1 MKILI
6 AGAGPTGLTTGVELV
21 RRGIQVEIIDKRDGG
36 STLSRAVGINPQSL
50 EILKRSGVTDKL
62 LAQGVRFNSIRIF
75 RDNRPWVTLPLTAAP
90 IRHGFNF
97 MLGLPQDKTE
107 AILRETFLAGGGTLT
122 YGKELVGVRNEANEV
137 VVETAEGDELSCD
150 YLVGA
155 DGVRSATREA
165 VGIQSI
171 GHALPGVWSIADV
184 DIEGWEI
191 CDAAAFSLMSHGRM
205 AGIVPLGGNR
215 FRLVSNTENVLSV
228 LPFDVNVTLVRR
240 EAKFNIRLSQVKEYS
255 KGRVYLAGDA
265 AHSQSPAGGRG
276 MNLGIV
282 DGADLAS
289 RLAGGDLSDYSRVR
303 FEEGKRLIAGA
314 ERMRL
319 VMTSRNPILRGLV
332 LAGMKA
338 VAMVPLLQRR
348 VASTFLYG

>member
-62 LAQGVRFNSIRIF
+62 LAQGVRFNSIRIY
-75 RDNRPWVTLPLTAAP
+75 RDNRPWATLPLTAAP

-282 DGADLAS
+282 DGANLAS

>member
-1 MKILI
+1 
-6 AGAGPTGLTTGVELV
+6 
-21 RRGIQVEIIDKRDGG
+21 
-36 STLSRAVGINPQSL
+36 
-50 EILKRSGVTDKL
+50 
-62 LAQGVRFNSIRIF
+62 
-75 RDNRPWVTLPLTAAP
+75 
-90 IRHGFNF
+90 
-97 MLGLPQDKTE
+97 
-107 AILRETFLAGGGTLT
+107 
-122 YGKELVGVRNEANEV
+122 
-137 VVETAEGDELSCD
+137 
-150 YLVGA
+150 
-155 DGVRSATREA
+155 
-165 VGIQSI
+165 
-171 GHALPGVWSIADV
+171 
-184 DIEGWEI
+184 
-191 CDAAAFSLMSHGRM
+191 
-205 AGIVPLGGNR
+205 
-215 FRLVSNTENVLSV
+215 LVSNTENVLSV

-240 EAKFNIRLSQVKEYS
+240 EAQFNIRLSQVKEYS

-289 RLAGGDLSDYSRVR
+289 RLAGGDLSNYSRVR

>member
-50 EILKRSGVTDKL
+50 EILKPSGVTGKL

-137 VVETAEGDELSCD
+137 VVETAEGDELSCG

-282 DGADLAS
+282 DGANLAS

>member
-1 MKILI
+1 
-6 AGAGPTGLTTGVELV
+6 
-21 RRGIQVEIIDKRDGG
+21 
-36 STLSRAVGINPQSL
+36 VGINPQSL
-50 EILKRSGVTDKL
+50 EILKPSGVTGKL

-137 VVETAEGDELSCD
+137 VVETAEGDELSCG